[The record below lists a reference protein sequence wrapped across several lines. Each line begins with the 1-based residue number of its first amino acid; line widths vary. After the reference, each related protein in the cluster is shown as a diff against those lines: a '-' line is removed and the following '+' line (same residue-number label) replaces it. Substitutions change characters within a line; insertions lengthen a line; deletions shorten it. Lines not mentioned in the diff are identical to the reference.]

1 MSGVK
6 LEPAAIHAYPVRV
19 TPAGQQEWYPLDAKA
34 VQALFKAVTEHG
46 LGHPETT
53 LLLETILALPLTPS
67 DRRQLAKAVLNQQC
81 ICCGRRHGETESM
94 LWSMRLPISS
104 TPYMGPRMIASWGEA
119 PLQQCRPS
127 YNCGPENLQPLL
139 KLVNRLLWT

>member
-19 TPAGQQEWYPLDAKA
+19 TPAGQQEWYPFDAKA
-34 VQALFKAVTEHG
+34 MQALFKAVTEHG

-67 DRRQLAKAVLNQQC
+67 DMRQLAKAVLKPA
-81 ICCGRRHGETESM
+81 M
-94 LWSMRLPISS
+94 YFLWKE
-104 TPYMGPRMIASWGEA
+104 AWG
-119 PLQQCRPS
+119 
-127 YNCGPENLQPLL
+127 N
-139 KLVNRLLWT
+139 